1 MVTGSVGILV
11 VMVILAVS
19 LVLVRRRKQA
29 EDSKIVQENDHSGKD
44 NSCNDI

>member
-29 EDSKIVQENDHSGKD
+29 EDSEIVQENADYL
-44 NSCNDI
+44 